1 MKTVEQQQPNPKNK
15 VNKGKQGLDAYS
27 RYSTIAIQMVI
38 IIVITSLG
46 GVKLDKLAGTEPI
59 LTVVLSLLGVA
70 SAMWLVIKEVLR
82 NKGDV

>member
-1 MKTVEQQQPNPKNK
+1 MEQQQPNPKNK
-15 VNKGKQGLDAYS
+15 VNRGKQGLDAYS

-46 GVKLDKLAGTEPI
+46 GDKLDKLAGTEPI